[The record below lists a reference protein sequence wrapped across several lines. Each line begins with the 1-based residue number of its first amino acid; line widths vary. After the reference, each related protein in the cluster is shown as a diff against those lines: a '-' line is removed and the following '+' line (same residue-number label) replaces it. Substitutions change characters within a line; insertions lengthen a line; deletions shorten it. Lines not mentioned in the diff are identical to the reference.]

1 MKPKRGR
8 DGHLSI
14 TQRLIRCPKMD
25 YKNKK
30 QAADAL
36 DGRRGDDECE
46 KRKEIG
52 KGRKHNCLQ
61 RCVKPKMRRPK
72 AIQSALKTL

>member
-14 TQRLIRCPKMD
+14 TQRLIRCPKMGLR
-25 YKNKK
+25 NKK

-36 DGRRGDDECE
+36 HGRHGDNECE
-46 KRKEIG
+46 KREGIWT
-52 KGRKHNCLQ
+52 GRKHNSLQ

-72 AIQSALKTL
+72 TIQSALKTL

>member
-8 DGHLSI
+8 SDLLSI
-14 TQRLIRCPKMD
+14 TQRLIRCPKMGLR
-25 YKNKK
+25 NKK
-30 QAADAL
+30 QAAEAL
-36 DGRRGDDECE
+36 HGCRGDDECE

-61 RCVKPKMRRPK
+61 KCVKPKMRRPK